1 MKIVLLVISFG
12 FLLPSIVTGQQDTS
26 AMHMEQ
32 EEATIYFYRRAE
44 FYNGRFECW
53 VDDLRLVSNFKAASY
68 FWLNLPAG
76 TYEIRTNGRPT
87 WLIYEKKYQL
97 KVEAGQVYYIEAVIE
112 YDFLGTA
119 LFLQERNQA
128 DFNANKSK
136 LNFDASAIRLLE

>member
-1 MKIVLLVISFG
+1 MRIVLLVI
-12 FLLPSIVTGQQDTS
+12 LLGLLLANMATGQQDTLS
-26 AMHMEQ
+26 TQTEQ
-32 EEATIYFYRRAE
+32 AYATIYFYRKAE

-76 TYEIRTNGRPT
+76 NYEIKTNGRPT

-97 KVEAGQVYYIEAVIE
+97 KVEAGQIYYIEAVIE

-119 LFLQERNQA
+119 LFLQERKRA
-128 DFNANKSK
+128 AFDKLKSK
-136 LNFDASAIRLLE
+136 LKFDVRAIRLLD